1 MKKLLQSLFIFLCL
15 ATAGYAQDRT
25 ITGTVTAQEDNLPI
39 PGVSVKIKGTQS
51 GTVTAANGKFSLV
64 AQNGSVLVFTYVGY
78 KQKEVTVGSSTV
90 VNVVLEGDANQL
102 TEVVVTGAYGTKTT
116 ARATTANIQTIS
128 GEKLNTVRGT
138 NINNALAGKVA
149 GVQVRSQSAAAL
161 GRNTQVR
168 LRGAGG
174 FGTGSGALYVVDG
187 TILPN
192 ADDVNLD
199 DIEDISVLQG
209 PAAAALL
216 GSQAAAGAI
225 LITTKKGKKTE
236 GAGIT
241 LNLGATFENAYI
253 LPNYQNTY
261 AGGNSADLIQYN
273 WKTGDPVEWQ
283 ALNGKYY
290 HNYSDDS
297 SWGPKM
303 VGQEYIPWYAWYP
316 GTQYSYKTA
325 SLTPQPDNARDYFN
339 TGIALNNTVTF
350 ANAGEK
356 YNFKMTYGNQY
367 TQGLVPN
374 TNLKKNTLNLVLNY
388 DLNKHF
394 TVGANINYVKTAL
407 GGDIDDAYSSQSTG
421 SFNQWFHRDL
431 DMGIMKEL
439 RGLTVPGL
447 NGTNIYGSWNHND
460 PTSFN
465 AADPKAFYAGN
476 YWYNFYTYYDLLNKN
491 NQRDRLYGNVYLTYK
506 VNDDLKFTG
515 TYRKQQNTTFTEDK
529 YSTRLND
536 SGTQTTGNDPQARGY
551 YYTANTY
558 SNREN
563 YELLGQYTKKIQ
575 DFTVDATV
583 GTDIFRAD
591 YKDNSAQT
599 DNGLVIP
606 DLFTVQNSVNQPIVG
621 NGRYIEKYRAIFGK
635 LTLGY
640 KNYLFL
646 EGTLRNDWFSTL
658 PQAKNNVLSKSIG
671 GSFVFSDLL
680 PKESFGWLS
689 NGKLRASYGEIPQAL
704 SDQSGRFGA
713 YVYPGFAYGVNAL
726 KWNGNL
732 LMSTPDI
739 LVDPEISGATSSN
752 YELGIDLGFLNNR
765 ITLAATYWDATEKN
779 FPREVAINAASGFGS
794 IITNIGQIN
803 KKGLEFQI
811 TGRPVSIPN
820 FSWSISG
827 TYANLLDNKVVE
839 VSKKYGI
846 TRIANVDNVWGT
858 TMPFM
863 VHEEGLQW
871 GQIYGNGKKRNA
883 DGVPLLDANGH
894 FVNDPN
900 VFFGSVLPKHTG
912 GLQNSFTVFKDFNIA
927 ANIDYQFGGKF
938 VSLSNMWGS
947 YSGLTAR
954 TAALNDKGV
963 SVRDNPAD
971 GGGVRVDGVDATTGQ
986 PKTYYLS
993 AIDYYQGL
1001 YNSRTFDDYIYDLT
1015 FIKLREVSI
1024 GYNIPVKKLGMG
1036 KYIQNATFSIIA
1048 RNPVLIYAKTKDFDP
1063 SEVSATSGET
1073 AQLPGTRGFGFN
1085 LRVAF

>member
-1 MKKLLQSLFIFLCL
+1 MKKLLQSLFIILCL
-15 ATAGYAQDRT
+15 ATASYAQDRT
-25 ITGTVTAQEDNLPI
+25 ITGTVTASEDNLPI
-39 PGVSVKIKGTQS
+39 PGVSVKVKGTPL
-51 GTVTAANGKFSLV
+51 GTITAANGKFSIS
-64 AQNGSVLVFTYVGY
+64 AKTGSILVFSYVGY
-78 KQKEVTVGSSTV
+78 KVKELTIGASNSVDA
-90 VNVVLEGDANQL
+90 NLDADANQL
-102 TEVVVTGAYGTKTT
+102 TEVVVQGAYGTKTT
-116 ARATTANIQTIS
+116 ARATSANIQTLS

-138 NINNALAGKVA
+138 NVNNALAGKVA

-174 FGTGSGALYVVDG
+174 FGTGNGALYVVDG

-216 GSQAAAGAI
+216 GSQAASGAI
-225 LITTKKGKKTE
+225 LITTKKGKKTT

-273 WKTGDPVEWQ
+273 WKATDPVEWK
-283 ALNGKYY
+283 ALDGKYY

-316 GTQYSYKTA
+316 GTEYSYKTA

-339 TGIALNNTVTF
+339 TGVNVNNSITF
-350 ANAGEK
+350 ANAGDN

-367 TQGLVPN
+367 TQGLIPN

-394 TVGANINYVKTAL
+394 TVGANLNYVKTAL
-407 GGDIDDAYSSQSTG
+407 GGDIDDAYSSQSSG

-447 NGTNIYGSWNHND
+447 GGTNIYGSWNHND
-460 PTSFN
+460 PTSYV
-465 AADPKAFYAGN
+465 ASDPKSFYAGN
-476 YWYNFYTYYDLLNKN
+476 YWYNFYTYYDLIDKV

-506 VNDDLKFTG
+506 VNNDLKFTG

-529 YSTRLND
+529 YSSRLND

-551 YYTANTY
+551 YGTANTY

-563 YELLGQYTKKIQ
+563 YELLGSYTKKIQ
-575 DFTVDATV
+575 DFSIDATV

-591 YKDNSAQT
+591 YKANSANT

-606 DLFTVQNSVNQPIVG
+606 DLFTVGNSVNQTVVA
-621 NGRYIEKYRAIFGK
+621 NDRYIEKYRAVFAKATI
-635 LTLGY
+635 GY
-640 KNYLFL
+640 KNFLFL
-646 EGTLRNDWFSTL
+646 EGSVRNDWFSTL
-658 PQAKNNVLSKSIG
+658 PKVNNNVLSKSIG

-680 PKESFGWLS
+680 PKSSFGWLS

-704 SDQSGRFGA
+704 SDATGRFGA
-713 YVYPGFAYGVNAL
+713 YVYPGFAYGVNSL

-732 LMSTPDI
+732 LMTTPDQ
-739 LVDPEISGATSSN
+739 LVDPDITGATSSN
-752 YELGIDLGFLNNR
+752 YEFGIDLAFLQNR
-765 ITLAATYWDATEKN
+765 LSLAATYWDATEKN
-779 FPREVAINAASGFGS
+779 YPRPITINAASGFTQ
-794 IITNIGQIN
+794 IVTNIGQIN
-803 KKGLEFQI
+803 KKGLEFQLS
-811 TGRPVSIPN
+811 GVPMRSPN
-820 FSWSISG
+820 FSWNISA

-839 VSKKYGI
+839 ISKKYAV
-846 TRIANVDNVWGT
+846 TRIPVEGVWGT
-858 TMPFM
+858 TMPYL
-863 VHEEGLQW
+863 VHEEGMQW
-871 GQIYGNGKKRNA
+871 GQLYGNGKKRNA

-912 GLQNSFTVFKDFNIA
+912 GLQNSFVLFKDFEVN

-938 VSLSNMWGS
+938 ASLSNMWGS

-963 SVRDNPAD
+963 SVRDAPAD
-971 GGGVRVDGVDATTGQ
+971 GGGVRVDGVDQTTGQ

-1001 YNSRTFDDYIYDLT
+1001 YNSKTFDDYIYDLT
-1015 FIKLREVSI
+1015 FIKLREVAI
-1024 GYNIPVKKLGMG
+1024 GYRIPVKKLGLE
-1036 KYIQNATFSIIA
+1036 KYIQNATFSVVS
-1048 RNPVLIYAKTKDFDP
+1048 RNPWLIYAKTKDFDP

-1085 LRVAF
+1085 LRIGF